1 MLRNIIK
8 KNKKII
14 SLIVIIIFFCLF
26 ADRFVNA
33 QQLGD
38 PFFNTWLNTSMGDQ
52 VKTMYGSVFGWLL
65 GGLSNIALAGI
76 FTILSLPIYGL
87 AWLIGQL
94 SVLITYIL
102 FQVVQYNNFVN
113 ENIVIEGWVMVRDL
127 CNMFFILGLLVIAFA
142 TILRMETY
150 GNKRML
156 GKLLIMAVLINFSK
170 TICGLF
176 IDFAQVIMLT
186 FVQPIIQGN
195 SETWGWAGLVDAL
208 GLAKFFTF
216 NKIGDLALSPFAG
229 KSSPLVLFSSM
240 VLGLIFLIIATVAIT
255 AFTIILFIRIVTLW
269 ILVILSP
276 LPFLL
281 SAFPGAQQYAT
292 RWWGEFSKALVVGP
306 TMAFFFWLALR
317 VSNLEKEKTTGVSLR
332 FVTQTDQVK
341 GFSSEFAN
349 QIVGGDL
356 SDLYKF
362 IIVIIFLFLGM
373 SMAQAAGGMM
383 ASVAGN
389 ASNKWSRRFTIG
401 AARWGGNKA
410 AGFTTAWLSGGK
422 EGGTRERL
430 RTWIGNVSGG
440 RNYGGTQ
447 TGKIPGMARLA
458 TRAQI
463 GLGAQK
469 RSLEEQAEKYVN
481 SVDLNTKRRLATM
494 KTYTPWGQAVQAKAL
509 NQVPTVLTPVA
520 HPRIAPSPTK
530 TQAKIDSMSK
540 EDFNKLSEAELTSLG
555 KTIGLKEKGKFK
567 TFLEQAGNVDQRGAY
582 NFGRIQSHQRLIEG
596 VDRNGI
602 VLTNPISR
610 VGNMPSGSKDDE
622 DWRDRLNRKPG
633 TKHERSYSILSDEEA
648 WVTTEEGADTWR
660 KRTFV
665 GGFGKK
671 EGEKDGKLDGE
682 YLSNVLQVD
691 FDKLDVKDLIPE
703 GHKDYSRVGGVN
715 LEDRETIGKVATKMV
730 GVIDERL
737 NALKGKKDLAPGE
750 KGERLALERA
760 KERLEKMDNMSNL
773 QLVNTGA
780 SFAGDEKAFRR
791 FVGEKISHETF
802 HGAGDKHEERV
813 DAQAKNIADE
823 KNLADMRSRR
833 DQLKQD
839 MREMSSPKY
848 IDNKQKDLDDINRKI
863 AAHQGN
869 DIERKAMVEEREKVK
884 RQILEAADEDV
895 IDKKQKEFEKINK
908 QAVAMQ
914 DRVNAR
920 EKEFPGGPTGIKEAR
935 KASVRRVVQNVEGDG
950 IDYSEI
956 PEEPKDVTESKK
968 QVAEQVNNIDSA
980 SQIDP
985 LMMRNVDT
993 SLRNLNANI
1002 WRFIRNLR
1010 QSDDRAAQASKKE
1023 IQALAE
1029 LTDVAKESQS
1039 PLITYTAVKEAQ
1051 ITAHKE
1057 IKQGEGV

>member
-530 TQAKIDSMSK
+530 TQARIDSMSK

-596 VDRNGI
+596 VDRNGN
-602 VLTNPISR
+602 VLTNRISR
-610 VGNMPSGSKDDE
+610 EGNIPSGSKDDE

-633 TKHERSYSILSDEEA
+633 TKYERSYSILSDEEA
-648 WVTTEEGADTWR
+648 GATTEGGADTWR
-660 KRTFV
+660 GRTHV
-665 GGFGKK
+665 GGFGAKDK
-671 EGEKDGKLDGE
+671 EGE
-682 YLSNVLQVD
+682 YINNILQVD
-691 FDKLDVKDLIPE
+691 FDKLGLKELLPE
-703 GHKDYSRVGGVN
+703 GHENYDRVGGVN
-715 LEDRETIGKVATKMV
+715 LEDKETIGNVATKMV
-730 GVIDERL
+730 SVIDERL
-737 NALKGKKDLAPGE
+737 NALKLKGDNLAPGE
-750 KGERLALERA
+750 KGEIRSLERA
-760 KERLEKMDNMSNL
+760 KERLEKMDNVSNL

-780 SFAGDEKAFRR
+780 KFAGDEKAFRR
-791 FVGEKISHETF
+791 FTGEKISHETF

-823 KNLADMRSRR
+823 KNLKDMRSRR
-833 DQLKQD
+833 EQLRQD

-848 IDNKQKDLDDINRKI
+848 IDNKQKDLDEINRKI
-863 AAHQGN
+863 AGHQGN
-869 DIERKAMVEEREKVK
+869 DIEHKAMIEERDKIK
-884 RQILEAADEDV
+884 RQIFEAVDEDV

-908 QAVAMQ
+908 QVVAMQ

-935 KASVRRVVQNVEGDG
+935 KASVRRVVENVEGDG
-950 IDYSEI
+950 IDFDKI
-956 PEEPKDVTESKK
+956 PESDQQVSEAKNNLIAQAKK
-968 QVAEQVNNIDSA
+968 VGSA
-980 SQIDP
+980 DQLDP
-985 LMMRNVDT
+985 LLIRNMDT
-993 SLRNLNANI
+993 SLRTLNANI

-1010 QSDDRAAQASKKE
+1010 ISDDKAMQASQNE
-1023 IQALAE
+1023 INALAE
-1029 LTDVAKESQS
+1029 LTDAAKKSQS

-1057 IKQGEGV
+1057 IKKEEEA